1 VTKRL
6 ERRALLGDALCRLE
20 KQHRELNELEN
31 ESALLKT
38 ENKLF
43 RVAVERSGREL
54 ELLAS

>member
-1 VTKRL
+1 L